1 MTRPLP
7 HIGKRNRAVEI
18 DTWID
23 RDILKIEALDDALDP
38 KKRVLRDAV
47 HFSVSLL
54 SELRCALSAAPGFVA
69 EIARTGLYPDH
80 ITFRKLPYHPE
91 RSNLKLL
98 KAKNPEW
105 VFREDFDPRRWV
117 IVFLHGYI
125 DNTGAD
131 RVAFKLA
138 QLGYQ
143 VYLVRYPFLRNVRR
157 IAGELAEVLE
167 LIGKRERGKRLL
179 PIGHSLGGFVW
190 DHLLLHRHDIAE
202 RYSMPLYIPMGSPHF
217 GTLAAYLGVGQSAR
231 QMRPTSDVVLEHLH
245 RDFPPG
251 LEIYPFVSRF
261 DLLVLPIE
269 TALLKRGVNYVFN
282 ETGHIGQVIRNE
294 TVQAI
299 EEIMASPPEL
309 LRARAEKRSF
319 HLSTLTNMLR
329 NLPEGLRRRAGLD
342 GVLRY
347 VGATNGPSEFLLRVV
362 HHELRMGLFPTLLR

>member
-1 MTRPLP
+1 VNAPPPPPGFRD
-7 HIGKRNRAVEI
+7 RAVEI

-23 RDILKIEALDDALDP
+23 RDVLKLDAAGAELDP

-54 SELRCALSAAPGFVA
+54 SELRCAVGAAPGFVG
-69 EIARTGLYPDH
+69 EVARTGLYPEH

-157 IAGELAEVLE
+157 IAGELAEILE
-167 LIGKRERGKRLL
+167 LIAKRERGKRLL

-190 DHLLLHRHDIAE
+190 DHLLH
-202 RYSMPLYIPMGSPHF
+202 YNMPLYIPMGSPHF
-217 GTLAAYLGVGQSAR
+217 GTLAAYLGVGHSAR

-282 ETGHIGQVIRNE
+282 QTGHIGQVIRNE

-309 LRARAEKRSF
+309 LVERAEKRSF
-319 HLSTLTNMLR
+319 HLSSLTNLLR
-329 NLPEGLRRRAGLD
+329 TLPAGVRRYLGID
-342 GVLRY
+342 GVLKY
-347 VGATNGPSEFLLRVV
+347 VGATEGPAEFRLRVM
-362 HHELRMGLFPTLLR
+362 HHELRLGLFPALKR